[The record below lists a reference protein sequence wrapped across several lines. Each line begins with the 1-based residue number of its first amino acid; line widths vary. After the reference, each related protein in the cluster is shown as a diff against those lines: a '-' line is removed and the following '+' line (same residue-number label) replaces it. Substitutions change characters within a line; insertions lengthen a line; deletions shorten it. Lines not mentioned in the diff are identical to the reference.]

1 MTVVLNVLGGTI
13 TGPVMPKLLHSLTG
27 GSMAQMSTVYGVMAT
42 LFAGM
47 QLFAGPIQGALSDR
61 FGRRPVIL
69 GSTLGLCITSVLM
82 ALAPSIGW
90 LFAANII
97 WGAAAG
103 SLTAAFAYVA
113 DVTDPDQRAQ
123 RFGLLTA
130 AVSAG
135 GAAGP
140 VIGGFMGEFDARAPF
155 WMAAGL
161 GGISLLYGFFV
172 LPESLPR
179 ALRVPLAWRSMH
191 PVGVIR
197 NIWRDHP
204 ILKSWQL
211 ATFLTSLG
219 TAGINSIGVLYMAF
233 RFGWTPR
240 TIGFY
245 AAFMGVTSI
254 VVQAGL
260 VAKTIRVLGE
270 RRALLGG
277 IVVQTIAIGTAG
289 FALMGW
295 EFSAAM
301 FFVVLGSVAEPARL
315 AILNRII
322 NASERGRLS
331 GANRSII
338 SLTGLIAPGLFAV
351 MFASVVGAGPNATR
365 VGTPFFACTALM
377 IAGLAITF
385 WSVNRLPNQSAP
397 R

>member
-1 MTVVLNVLGGTI
+1 
-13 TGPVMPKLLHSLTG
+13 
-27 GSMAQMSTVYGVMAT
+27 
-42 LFAGM
+42 M

-69 GSTLGLCITSVLM
+69 GSTVGLCITSVLM

-90 LFAANII
+90 LFAANVI

-233 RFGWTPR
+233 RFGWTPK

-277 IVVQTIAIGTAG
+277 IVVQTLAIGTAG
-289 FALMGW
+289 FALWAGNSARRCSSW
-295 EFSAAM
+295 FSAAWRSPP
-301 FFVVLGSVAEPARL
+301 VSRSSTGSSMRPSAAACRVRTAASSASPGSSRRVSLRLCSQASLARVPKQL
-315 AILNRII
+315 KSAC
-322 NASERGRLS
+322 
-331 GANRSII
+331 RS
-338 SLTGLIAPGLFAV
+338 S
-351 MFASVVGAGPNATR
+351 
-365 VGTPFFACTALM
+365 
-377 IAGLAITF
+377 
-385 WSVNRLPNQSAP
+385 SAQ